1 MSFDPKAPATDD
13 IDNLEVGQYVWI
25 KARVTGIDSDS
36 ETHFEAPYATV
47 STDDDNPHAPRAAE
61 DMTSFSM
68 YSEAIKWNRGETTPP
83 QPGDIVYVQGSPGA
97 FGKLVTVVK
106 GQGVI
111 DFSYDNPAAT
121 AALSTLSM
129 GVIRRQGE

>member
-1 MSFDPKAPATDD
+1 MSFDPKAPTTDD
-13 IDNLEVGQYVWI
+13 IDNLEHGQYIWV
-25 KARVTGIDSDS
+25 KARVSSVDSDGEVS
-36 ETHFEAPYATV
+36 LEVPFTTV
-47 STDDDNPHAPRAAE
+47 STDEKNPHAPRVVE
-61 DMTSFSM
+61 DTSSFVM
-68 YSEAIKWNRGETTPP
+68 YQEAIKWNRGEATAA

-97 FGKLVTVVK
+97 FGKLMTVVK

>member
-13 IDNLEVGQYVWI
+13 IDNLEVGNYVWI
-25 KARVTGIDSDS
+25 KARVTSVDSYG
-36 ETHFEAPYATV
+36 EIAFEAPYTTI
-47 STDDDNPHAPRAAE
+47 STDEKNPHAPRVAE
-61 DMTSFSM
+61 EMTTFTM
-68 YSEAIKWNRGETTPP
+68 YEEAIKWNRGEATPP
-83 QPGDIVYVQGSPGA
+83 APGDIVYVQGSPGA
-97 FGKLVTVVK
+97 FGKLMTVVK